1 MIGQIIIADKK
12 PYEIIKLLGKG
23 KGGYS
28 YLAKANDVF
37 VVLKKIHY
45 EPCDYFQFE
54 NNKLNSEL
62 RDYKT
67 LFDIG
72 IPIPK
77 LLFFNQS
84 EQYLIKEYIEGDT
97 LAKVVAKNQMTQNYI
112 IQLFSMC
119 KKLYPHNLNI
129 DYFPTN
135 FIVRDGLLYYIDYEC
150 SNYSD
155 EWNFEN
161 WGIYF
166 LANSQGMADFLETN
180 NYESLLVN
188 GKPITNAFE
197 AVVKQWILL
206 KHHCT

>member
-1 MIGQIIIADKK
+1 LIGQIIIADRK

-28 YLAKANDVF
+28 YLAKSNDTF

-97 LAKVVAKNQMTQNYI
+97 LAKVVAKNQITQNYI
-112 IQLFSMC
+112 IQLFNIC

-135 FIVRDGLLYYIDYEC
+135 FIVQDGLLYYIDYEC

-180 NYESLLVN
+180 NYETLLVN

-197 AVVKQWILL
+197 TVVKQWILL
-206 KHHCT
+206 KQHCT

>member
-1 MIGQIIIADKK
+1 LIGQIIIADKK

-135 FIVRDGLLYYIDYEC
+135 FIVWDGLLYYIDYEC